1 MPDLAAKKALVEN
14 WKWGFAAHIAPGIG
28 YSVANF
34 IGYSIGQKDLNST
47 STSTSTTST
56 TTVAPLNTSNQTFA

>member
-1 MPDLAAKKALVEN
+1 MASLLTIKFICGICTYRGTPMPDLAAKKALVEN

-34 IGYSIGQKDLNST
+34 IGYSIG
-47 STSTSTTST
+47 
-56 TTVAPLNTSNQTFA
+56 